1 VEIPR
6 TVQERNLE
14 TYVSKFARPVRG
26 QGTSDELV
34 SDTLGTP
41 RVLNPVLPEMLP
53 PVPTFTPGTTGP
65 KPIVTAGMLPTG
77 GVTLLPLASF
87 RTQTPASI
95 IEPPPHTRGLL
106 SATHITPSV
115 PASLVVPPK
124 PDVGTLGLTAVNVN
138 TGTTACEAVCSVP
151 ITEVSATTKQTQVTT
166 WSQAESSPAQLISTP
181 ATQAKLPEGP
191 TPPTSGP
198 SMTPV
203 ATSQLAS
210 APVVSA
216 PIVVVKQPQPTKPY
230 TGQTS
235 WKQYKE
241 YFTRLALCNGWVT
254 KVEKAQNLLVALEGA
269 AAETVRGLTAE
280 KDADYDAIWEK
291 FVAMLRTH
299 RSARTCETQV

>member
-1 VEIPR
+1 VGFAC
-6 TVQERNLE
+6 TVQDRNLE
-14 TYVSKFARPVRG
+14 TYVSKFARPLQGRG
-26 QGTSDELV
+26 MSDEPA
-34 SDTLGTP
+34 SGIQGTP

-53 PVPTFTPGTTGP
+53 PVPTLTGP

-95 IEPPPHTRGLL
+95 IEPPPHTRGLV

-124 PDVGTLGLTAVNVN
+124 PDVGTPGLTAVNVN

-151 ITEVSATTKQTQVTT
+151 TTEVSATTKQTQVTT
-166 WSQAESSPAQLISTP
+166 WSQAESSPSQLISTP
-181 ATQAKLPEGP
+181 ATQAKSPEGP

-198 SMTPV
+198 STTPI
-203 ATSQLAS
+203 ATSQPAS
-210 APVVSA
+210 APIVTA

-241 YFTRLALCNGWVT
+241 YFTRLALCNGWTT
-254 KVEKAQNLLVALEGA
+254 KVEKSSEPPSS
-269 AAETVRGLTAE
+269 VRGCRRGNGSRSHSRKRRNLG
-280 KDADYDAIWEK
+280 K
-291 FVAMLRTH
+291 FVAPFRTN
-299 RSARTCETQV
+299 R